1 MYVLSILRNIQHHT
15 HSILYT
21 PTNVEQSLWAP
32 LRLGKDQHKDQISLV
47 DLIENGEDDHLS
59 LIQLTNI
66 LACVNRQIQSDTL
79 VDCV

>member
-1 MYVLSILRNIQHHT
+1 M
-15 HSILYT
+15 
-21 PTNVEQSLWAP
+21 EQSLWAP